1 IDVYISDDYED
12 VLADGIWENYFTE
25 KPSALTAEEKKEC
38 LSKIDGVSLGS
49 DAFFPFGD
57 NIERAKRSGVRY
69 IAQPGGSIR
78 DDNVI
83 QTCNKYGMTMAFTKM
98 RLFHH

>member
-1 IDVYISDDYED
+1 MKRAERDNEIDRFIREELTKD
-12 VLADGIWENYFTE
+12 E
-25 KPSALTAEEKKEC
+25 KRDW
-38 LSKIDGVSLGS
+38 LSKVSGLALSS

-57 NIERAKRSGVRY
+57 NIERAARSGVRY
-69 IAQPGGSIR
+69 VAQPGGSIR

-83 QTCNKYGMTMAFTKM
+83 ETADSFGMVMCFTGI